1 VASRLVPGTAASR
14 LVVDDS
20 PPGDPVGEEA
30 VVQADHVAR
39 AAVVTPLENDVIDDV
54 GPPPVPG
61 ERPARSSRPRP
72 SPGTTDDEAQAT
84 TRQPLKILRQWSRP
98 LLIDVAA
105 RISTLLVAC
114 AVASTDRVG
123 VGTLLDKWDG
133 KWFLLAAHSG
143 YPSTIPTGIG
153 NTAQSTLGFF
163 PAFPLVIRGVAAGT
177 GLSDEMAGLLAVYVL
192 GLVASVLIWKL
203 LAHTVGETGADIG
216 TAFVL
221 FSPSAFVLG
230 MVYSEAL
237 LLVCV
242 AGCLLALRRHRWV
255 LAGVLAAVASATDP
269 LGAAVFVPCA
279 IAAWSAIRDHR
290 AWRSLAAPI
299 LAPAGITT
307 FFVYLWIHVGTP
319 FAYYIAQRRGWQS
332 GTLGLGLLSPFQYLF
347 DYGFNDPNE
356 TVKAVSTLAV
366 AVLLVAFLRRRPDGP
381 TVGYVV
387 ATLALAAISP
397 LISWTPRVALRAF
410 PVLGFPVA
418 RLRHPWVLA
427 VLVLSA
433 VCMCVLTVL
442 ALGNGTIPFTP

>member
-1 VASRLVPGTAASR
+1 MEARLVPGKPVSR
-14 LVVDDS
+14 IIGDGS
-20 PPGDPVGEEA
+20 PPGDRDGGGA
-30 VVQADHVAR
+30 VVLDGPPAR
-39 AAVVTPLENDVIDDV
+39 MVGAPSQEQGLVDDV
-54 GPPPVPG
+54 DRAPSLL
-61 ERPARSSRPRP
+61 EQPAAAPRSHP
-72 SPGTTDDEAQAT
+72 SPATRHEAPTAQ
-84 TRQPLKILRQWSRP
+84 RGGLDILRRWSRP
-98 LLIDVAA
+98 ILIDVAA
-105 RISTLLVAC
+105 RISTLLVAV

-123 VGTLLDKWDG
+123 IGTLLDKWDG

-143 YPSTIPTGIG
+143 YPSTLPTGVG
-153 NTAQSTLGFF
+153 NPAQSTLGFF

-203 LAHTVGETGADIG
+203 LAHTVGQTGADVG

-237 LLVCV
+237 LVVCV
-242 AGCLLALRRHRWV
+242 AGCLLALRRHQWV
-255 LAGVLAAVASATDP
+255 MAGVLAAVASATDP
-269 LGAAVFVPCA
+269 LGAAVFIPCA
-279 IAAWSAIRDHR
+279 IAAWIAIRDHR
-290 AWRSLAAPI
+290 AWRSLAAPL
-299 LAPAGITT
+299 LAPVGITA
-307 FFVYLWIHVGTP
+307 FFAYLWIHVGTP
-319 FAYYIAQRRGWQS
+319 FAYYIAQRRGWQP
-332 GTLGLGLLSPFQYLF
+332 GTLGLGLISPFQYVF
-347 DYGFNDPNE
+347 DHGFNDPND
-356 TVKAVSTLAV
+356 TIKAVSTLAV
-366 AVLLVAFLRRRPDGP
+366 AVLLIAFLRRRPDGP

-387 ATLALAAISP
+387 AALAIAAVSP

-410 PVLGFPVA
+410 PVLGLPVA

>member
-1 VASRLVPGTAASR
+1 MSEL
-14 LVVDDS
+14 VDDGS
-20 PPGDPVGEEA
+20 LPGDRVGAGA
-30 VVQADHVAR
+30 VVQAGPTPRVAATPPHER
-39 AAVVTPLENDVIDDV
+39 GLVEDVDPAPFHAVHSAPHPRPQPSLGATHPETPTTPRGPLE
-54 GPPPVPG
+54 
-61 ERPARSSRPRP
+61 
-72 SPGTTDDEAQAT
+72 
-84 TRQPLKILRQWSRP
+84 ILRQWSRP

-105 RISTLLVAC
+105 RLSTLFVAF

-133 KWFLLAAHSG
+133 KWFLLAARSG
-143 YPSTIPTGIG
+143 YPSTIPTGVG
-153 NTAQSTLGFF
+153 NPAQSTLGFF

-203 LAHTVGETGADIG
+203 LADTVGQTGADVG
-216 TAFVL
+216 TALVL

-237 LLVCV
+237 LVVCV
-242 AGCLLALRRHRWV
+242 AGCLLALRRHQWV
-255 LAGVLAAVASATDP
+255 TAGVMAAVASATDP

-279 IAAWSAIRDHR
+279 IAAWVAIRDHR
-290 AWRSLAAPI
+290 TWRSLAAPI
-299 LAPAGITT
+299 LAPVGITA
-307 FFVYLWIHVGTP
+307 FFVYLWVHVGTP
-319 FAYYIAQRRGWQS
+319 LAYYIAQRRGWQS
-332 GTLGLGLLSPFQYLF
+332 GTLGLGLISPFQYLF
-347 DYGFNDPNE
+347 DHGFNDPND
-356 TVKAVSTLAV
+356 TVKAASTLAV
-366 AVLLVAFLRRRPDGP
+366 AVLLVAFLRRRPDGA

-387 ATLALAAISP
+387 AALAIAAISP

-410 PVLGFPVA
+410 PVLGLPVA

-433 VCMCVLTVL
+433 VFMCVLTVL